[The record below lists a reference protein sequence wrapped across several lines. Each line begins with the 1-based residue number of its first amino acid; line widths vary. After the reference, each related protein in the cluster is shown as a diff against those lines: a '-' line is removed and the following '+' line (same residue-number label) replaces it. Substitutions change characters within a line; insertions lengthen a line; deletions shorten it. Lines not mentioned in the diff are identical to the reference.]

1 MRNIKK
7 QLELFPEAIQ
17 LCNIIT
23 DSGGEIR
30 FIGGAVRDILLNK
43 EVTDIDLA
51 TNLNPDQVQS
61 ILESNQIRYFTIGK
75 DFGTITA
82 IANDQQIEITT
93 LRNDISCDGRHA
105 EVEFTNDWK
114 EDAQRRDF
122 TINALSADLQGN
134 IYDYFNGEEDLKNN
148 IVRFIGNPDERI
160 TEDYLRILRFFRFS
174 AHLSEHINQEGLIA
188 STKYATHLK
197 NISSSRIRAELYKT
211 IKTKNSLKILEIMH
225 QNNILQKILPC
236 HDYSIKYLE
245 NLIHI
250 SKDFHYQPTEIMSVY
265 ALTDRKKSKEV
276 IQNLSL
282 TRVEQATLKLYTS
295 CKINDWSYESLKQYW
310 RQYKSLFKDVVLI
323 NLSQDSSIYN
333 ATLKSNLDKLF
344 STIIEPLPVNGK
356 DFIKLGKNEGAELG
370 EIIKKAESIW
380 YERNFDISKEDLIK
394 QTLLP

>member
-7 QLELFPEAIQ
+7 QLELFPEAIK
-17 LCNIIT
+17 LCNIVT
-23 DSGGEIR
+23 NSGGEIR

-51 TNLNPDQVQS
+51 TTLTPDQVQS
-61 ILESNQIRYFTIGK
+61 ILDSNKIRYFTIGK

-134 IYDYFNGEEDLKNN
+134 IYDYFNGEEDLANN

-174 AHLSEHINQEGLIA
+174 AHLSEQLNQEGLAA

-197 NISSSRIRAELYKT
+197 NISSSRIRAELYK
-211 IKTKNSLKILEIMH
+211 IINAKNILKILEIMH
-225 QNNILQKILPC
+225 QNNILQQILPC
-236 HDYSIKYLE
+236 HDYSIKHLE

-265 ALTDRKKSKEV
+265 TLIDNKKSKEV

-282 TRVEQATLKLYTS
+282 TRVEQTTLKLYTS
-295 CKINDWSYESLKQYW
+295 CKINDWRYESLKQYW
-310 RQYKSLFKDVVLI
+310 RQYKSSFKDIILI
-323 NLSQDSSIYN
+323 NLAQDTSIYN
-333 ATLKSNLDKLF
+333 TSLKSNLDKLF

-356 DFIKLGKNEGAELG
+356 DFIKLGKTEGADLG
-370 EIIKKAESIW
+370 EILKKAESIW
-380 YERNFDISKEDLIK
+380 YERNFDISKDNLIK